1 MPSDGGDK
9 VAYYLTQGDR
19 GRRQAKSVGSAET
32 RHGTRSRRPSSPRA
46 AVGALSLAAAGVL
59 YAAGLV
65 PLTLAGA
72 YALMSVLSFLL
83 YMKDKNAARR
93 NTWRTPESTLHLL
106 DILGGWPG
114 GLVAQQSFRHKVSKT
129 PFQVV
134 FWLSV
139 ACNVG
144 AAWWLVE
151 SGNAA
156 HWSGRVLALLG

>member
-1 MPSDGGDK
+1 M
-9 VAYYLTQGDR
+9 A
-19 GRRQAKSVGSAET
+19 T
-32 RHGTRSRRPSSPRA
+32 RGTRSRRPSWPRA
-46 AVGALSLAAAGVL
+46 AVGALSLAAAGGL
-59 YAAGLV
+59 YAAGILPLALV
-65 PLTLAGA
+65 VA

-106 DILGGWPG
+106 DFLGGWPG
-114 GLVAQQSFRHKVSKT
+114 GLIAQQSFRHKVSKT

-139 ACNVG
+139 VCNLV

-151 SGNAA
+151 TGSAA
-156 HWSGRVLALLG
+156 RWSHQMLASLSWM

>member
-1 MPSDGGDK
+1 MARRGG
-9 VAYYLTQGDR
+9 
-19 GRRQAKSVGSAET
+19 
-32 RHGTRSRRPSSPRA
+32 RSRRSGWPRA
-46 AVGALSLAAAGVL
+46 AVGALSLAAAGGL

-65 PLTLAGA
+65 PLALAGA

-106 DILGGWPG
+106 DFLGGWPG
-114 GLVAQQSFRHKVSKT
+114 GLIAQQSFRHKVSKT

-134 FWLSV
+134 FGLSM

-151 SGNAA
+151 TGNAA
-156 HWSGRVLALLG
+156 RLSHQVLASLSWM